1 MATINYA
8 AREISVKIVYYGP
21 GLSGKTTNLQIIHR
35 KIPKTSKSDMVSL
48 ATETDRTLFFD
59 FLPLDLGK
67 IRGFTTKFQLYTVPG
82 QVYYNATRKLV
93 LRGVDGIVFIADS
106 AADKLDENIESFQNM
121 EENLAEYGYK
131 RESIPIIMQYNKR
144 DLPNAMPIQEINGRV
159 NKYNLPWSEAIANK
173 GKGVFE
179 SLKLIGKLVID
190 QLNQK
195 YASSATKKRPGASTR
210 SMPHVSAPQPTPPR
224 PVQSSPKPPMPST
237 PPSYPPQQSFTPE
250 PPQPRREQQP
260 PPSQYGSIN
269 LEPMVTKP
277 PSSAPKP
284 VPPAPPPGSGQNNLD
299 FEMER
304 YYDQLNQK
312 QAQPRHYTP
321 EPPPPPPSQ
330 PAPHNEEPVFE
341 PPVSRSVPPFQSQP
355 PEQPF
360 NSQPP
365 HNQQSAFSS
374 GGYNYPP
381 PQPQSQ
387 QMESQPKQSFPHEPA
402 GAEGPMYFTS
412 VNTDKYKRKG
422 KKPVNPRHK
431 QKTSFFKKLFN
442 REE

>member
-35 KIPKTSKSDMVSL
+35 KIPQVSKSDMVSL

-131 RESIPIIMQYNKR
+131 RESIPVIIQYNKR
-144 DLPNAMPIQEINGRV
+144 DLPNAMPVQEVNSLV
-159 NKYNLPWSEAIANK
+159 NKYNLPWSEAISNK

-195 YASSATKKRPGASTR
+195 YASSTTKKRPGVATR
-210 SMPHVSAPQPTPPR
+210 STPRVSAPRPTPPPR
-224 PVQSSPKPPMPST
+224 PVQSVPKPPMPSA
-237 PPSYPPQQSFTPE
+237 PPSYAPQQSFKPE
-250 PPQPRREQQP
+250 PQQPVQEQQP
-260 PPSQYGSIN
+260 APSQYGSIN
-269 LEPMVTKP
+269 LEPMVPKRQP
-277 PSSAPKP
+277 AAPKP
-284 VPPAPPPGSGQNNLD
+284 VLPAAPPDTSQNNLNL
-299 FEMER
+299 EMDQ

-312 QAQPRHYTP
+312 QSQQSQLAPQ
-321 EPPPPPPSQ
+321 PPPAPPSQ
-330 PAPHNEEPVFE
+330 PVPHSEEPVFE
-341 PPVSRSVPPFQSQP
+341 PPTSKNAPPFQP
-355 PEQPF
+355 PQEAQLY

-365 HNQQSAFSS
+365 QYGQPSQMPE
-374 GGYNYPP
+374 GYNYPP
-381 PQPQSQ
+381 PQNQQPDMQPQ
-387 QMESQPKQSFPHEPA
+387 QSYPQEPA
-402 GAEGPMYFTS
+402 GGEGPMYFTS
-412 VNTDKYKRKG
+412 VNTDKYKRKS